1 LLYVQALE
9 GLGDTRG
16 ALLIYEKLIEI
27 YVGLEAR
34 VRYGLL
40 LKKLG
45 HLKQA
50 NSVFEDLLTH
60 ARRFNVS
67 LEQERK
73 WKELARQ
80 SIVQL

>member
-1 LLYVQALE
+1 
-9 GLGDTRG
+9 
-16 ALLIYEKLIEI
+16 
-27 YVGLEAR
+27 

-50 NSVFEDLLTH
+50 NGVFEDLLTH

-73 WKELARQ
+73 WIELARQ